1 MSLHCIVWYSLL
13 AIQPPA
19 AGAYAAVCASAANAA
34 AMLLTCCCLRCL
46 PQLFHSLKSHA
57 PGDSE
62 WDDLVAFLQEFCSL
76 AKHLQLQHR
85 QNLWNKM
92 TQLGMFEVR
101 RALSSCCRL
110 ERSCICQSWR
120 G

>member
-1 MSLHCIVWYSLL
+1 V
-13 AIQPPA
+13 
-19 AGAYAAVCASAANAA
+19 
-34 AMLLTCCCLRCL
+34 
-46 PQLFHSLKSHA
+46 QLFHSLKSHE
-57 PGDSE
+57 PGDAE

-101 RALSSCCRL
+101 RTGHWGVGCR
-110 ERSCICQSWR
+110 RSVCAR
-120 G
+120 VV

>member
-1 MSLHCIVWYSLL
+1 V
-13 AIQPPA
+13 
-19 AGAYAAVCASAANAA
+19 
-34 AMLLTCCCLRCL
+34 
-46 PQLFHSLKSHA
+46 QLFHSLKSHA

-101 RALSSCCRL
+101 RPVLAGGKALCTAVGGLVDSNHSLWR
-110 ERSCICQSWR
+110 RVRQVANRVSWQQSTYSGLQALMCSFR
-120 G
+120 PRAQAGL

>member
-1 MSLHCIVWYSLL
+1 MCV
-13 AIQPPA
+13 
-19 AGAYAAVCASAANAA
+19 
-34 AMLLTCCCLRCL
+34 
-46 PQLFHSLKSHA
+46 QLFHSLKCHA

-92 TQLGMFEVR
+92 TQLGMFEVS
-101 RALSSCCRL
+101 RAGFGENSIMRSSGPVCSGSVCRTAWHAFTCGSPVL
-110 ERSCICQSWR
+110 ACMH
-120 G
+120 

>member
-1 MSLHCIVWYSLL
+1 M
-13 AIQPPA
+13 A
-19 AGAYAAVCASAANAA
+19 
-34 AMLLTCCCLRCL
+34 CCVV
-46 PQLFHSLKSHA
+46 QLFHSLKSHA

-92 TQLGMFEVR
+92 TQLGMFEVST
-101 RALSSCCRL
+101 ATVTQVLQQGGPSGCWGL
-110 ERSCICQSWR
+110 
-120 G
+120 GML